1 MYSSLLSL
9 LCANSII
16 TRIYHKCFL
25 FYSVVKL
32 FKHFCTIIVKVI
44 YGFVSIENFLK
55 LMHKSSNI
63 LKLLEAL
70 KENTYKLFAFE
81 MKIYLNFSNLREYYF
96 QAVSNSSWAHEG
108 YLVSLNIE
116 EDTQFIDE
124 LRRLN
129 NAFGIGIIKLNPEHI
144 TQSEILFSAKT
155 KEFLDWNTIDRL
167 VNENSDFECFI
178 NDLMEDIKIGKIK
191 SNYDATLKDDD
202 VYSYSKSKLISN
214 R

>member
-1 MYSSLLSL
+1 MLT
-9 LCANSII
+9 NS
-16 TRIYHKCFL
+16 RI
-25 FYSVVKL
+25 
-32 FKHFCTIIVKVI
+32 
-44 YGFVSIENFLK
+44 
-55 LMHKSSNI
+55 
-63 LKLLEAL
+63 
-70 KENTYKLFAFE
+70 
-81 MKIYLNFSNLREYYF
+81 
-96 QAVSNSSWAHEG
+96 
-108 YLVSLNIE
+108 
-116 EDTQFIDE
+116 FIDE